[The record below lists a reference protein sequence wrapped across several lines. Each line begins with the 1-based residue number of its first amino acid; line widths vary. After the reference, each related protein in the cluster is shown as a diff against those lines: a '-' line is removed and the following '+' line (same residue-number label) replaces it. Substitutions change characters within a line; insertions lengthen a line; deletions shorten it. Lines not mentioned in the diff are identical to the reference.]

1 LQAVCRLANHSL
13 FGKPPPPRLR
23 GILAKCSIPYSFY
36 GIAQIRIRPDP
47 KRGVSGVPTRILIAD
62 DHKSAI
68 REIRTLLGANPE
80 WEVCGEAAN
89 GQEALARANEMHPDV
104 IVLDFAMPVMNG
116 LMAAQEITK
125 VQPTVPIVL
134 NTLYSSPQVELE
146 AKRHGIRKVVEKT
159 HSGALVSAIRELVDK
174 RSPRADAPPP
184 TVEIPLAQLQ
194 SLPYKPQP
202 QAYPQRKRSQQK

>member
-1 LQAVCRLANHSL
+1 LQGVCRLA
-13 FGKPPPPRLR
+13 KPPAFRETSVPRLR

-159 HSGALVSAIRELVDK
+159 RSGALVSAIRELVDK
-174 RSPRADAPPP
+174 RSPRADAPSP

-202 QAYPQRKRSQQK
+202 QAYRQRKRSQQK

>member
-1 LQAVCRLANHSL
+1 M
-13 FGKPPPPRLR
+13 
-23 GILAKCSIPYSFY
+23 
-36 GIAQIRIRPDP
+36 
-47 KRGVSGVPTRILIAD
+47 PTRILIVD

-80 WEVCGEAAN
+80 WEVCGEAAD
-89 GQEALARANEMHPDV
+89 GQEALAKANEMHPDV

-125 VQPTVPIVL
+125 VQPTVPIL
-134 NTLYSSPQVELE
+134 LHTLYNSPEVERE
-146 AKRHGIRKVVEKT
+146 AKKHGIRKVVEKT
-159 HSGALVSAIRELVDK
+159 HSGALVSAIQALVDK
-174 RSPRADAPPP
+174 RISRGDAPPP
-184 TVEIPLAQLQ
+184 TVEIALPQLQ

>member
-1 LQAVCRLANHSL
+1 M
-13 FGKPPPPRLR
+13 
-23 GILAKCSIPYSFY
+23 
-36 GIAQIRIRPDP
+36 
-47 KRGVSGVPTRILIAD
+47 PTRILIAD

-104 IVLDFAMPVMNG
+104 IVLDLAMPDMNG

-125 VQPTVPIVL
+125 VQPAVPIVL
-134 NTLYSSPQVELE
+134 HTLYNSPQVELE

-159 HSGALVSAIRELVDK
+159 RSGALVSAIQELVGK
-174 RSPRADAPPP
+174 RIPRADAPPP

-194 SLPYKPQP
+194 SLPYKPLP

>member
-1 LQAVCRLANHSL
+1 MVLLK
-13 FGKPPPPRLR
+13 FGFGLTLKT
-23 GILAKCSIPYSFY
+23 
-36 GIAQIRIRPDP
+36 
-47 KRGVSGVPTRILIAD
+47 GVSGVPTRILIAD

-68 REIRTLLGANPE
+68 REIRTLLGANPG
-80 WEVCGEAAN
+80 WEVCGEAAD
-89 GQEALARANEMHPDV
+89 GQEALARANETHPDV

-116 LMAAQEITK
+116 LIAAQEITK

-134 NTLYSSPQVELE
+134 HTLYNSPQVELE

-174 RSPRADAPPP
+174 RSPKADAPPP
-184 TVEIPLAQLQ
+184 TVEIPRPQLQ

>member
-1 LQAVCRLANHSL
+1 M
-13 FGKPPPPRLR
+13 
-23 GILAKCSIPYSFY
+23 
-36 GIAQIRIRPDP
+36 
-47 KRGVSGVPTRILIAD
+47 PTRILIAD

-80 WEVCGEAAN
+80 WEVCGEAAD

-134 NTLYSSPQVELE
+134 NTLYNSPQVERE
-146 AKRHGIRKVVEKT
+146 AKRHGIRKVVEKA
-159 HSGALVSAIRELVDK
+159 HSGALVSAIHELVDK
-174 RSPRADAPPP
+174 KSPLLRGSGLLNK
-184 TVEIPLAQLQ
+184 TNLSAQPYWPGQ
-194 SLPYKPQP
+194 TWDMSLWKAYQP
-202 QAYPQRKRSQQK
+202 

>member
-1 LQAVCRLANHSL
+1 MT
-13 FGKPPPPRLR
+13 
-23 GILAKCSIPYSFY
+23 
-36 GIAQIRIRPDP
+36 
-47 KRGVSGVPTRILIAD
+47 TRILIAD

-68 REIRTLLGANPE
+68 REIRTLLGTNPD
-80 WEVCGEAAN
+80 WQVCGEAAD
-89 GQEALARANEMHPDV
+89 GQEALARANEMRPDV

-134 NTLYSSPQVELE
+134 NTLYNSPQVELE

-159 HSGALVSAIRELVDK
+159 DSGALVSAIRELVDK

-184 TVEIPLAQLQ
+184 TVEIPLPQLQ

-202 QAYPQRKRSQQK
+202 QGYPPRKRSQQK

>member
-1 LQAVCRLANHSL
+1 VSNDLCRLFVRLAKHSL
-13 FGKPPPPRLR
+13 FGNIRPRLR
-23 GILAKCSIPYSFY
+23 GILAKRSIPYSFY

-104 IVLDFAMPVMNG
+104 IVMDFAMPVMNG
-116 LMAAQEITK
+116 LEVLRQIVRRRPKIKVLAFSVHDSKQIVEEILAAG
-125 VQPTVPIVL
+125 
-134 NTLYSSPQVELE
+134 
-146 AKRHGIRKVVEKT
+146 A
-159 HSGALVSAIRELVDK
+159 HSYLSKATAGQNLVHEVRELLNV
-174 RSPRADAPPP
+174 RVHAEHA
-184 TVEIPLAQLQ
+184 
-194 SLPYKPQP
+194 
-202 QAYPQRKRSQQK
+202 

>member
-1 LQAVCRLANHSL
+1 LLK
-13 FGKPPPPRLR
+13 FGFGLTLNEGFSR
-23 GILAKCSIPYSFY
+23 
-36 GIAQIRIRPDP
+36 
-47 KRGVSGVPTRILIAD
+47 VPTRILIAD

-125 VQPTVPIVL
+125 VQPTIPIVL

-159 HSGALVSAIRELVDK
+159 RSGALVSAIRELVDK

-194 SLPYKPQP
+194 SSPYKPQP
-202 QAYPQRKRSQQK
+202 QAYPQRKRSRQK